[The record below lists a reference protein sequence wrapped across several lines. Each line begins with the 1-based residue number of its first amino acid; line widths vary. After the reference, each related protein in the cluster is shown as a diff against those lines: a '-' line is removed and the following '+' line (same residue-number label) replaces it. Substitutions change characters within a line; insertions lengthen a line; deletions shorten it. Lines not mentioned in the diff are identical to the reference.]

1 MEFSL
6 AITLFI
12 FLILVIT
19 VFKERRNIISGII
32 FSIFLISSGI
42 TVLLGLEKYDLL
54 FNSPVRIFVFTLI
67 GLFSLFVLLIPI
79 FLVIALIYNGIKI
92 LQKEGFSLNNLL
104 SLSLGLYILLISTVG
119 NILIYKFNIPAI
131 FKHLII
137 LSNMY
142 FSYISLIAISY
153 TISGFLNFANV
164 KRKNLDYII
173 VLGSGLIND
182 KVTPLLASRINKGI
196 KIFKKNPNSKIIMS
210 GGQGEDENI
219 AEGEAM
225 KQYALNLGISEKDI
239 IVEDKSTTTRENLIF
254 SKELMK
260 ENPKIAV
267 VTNYYH
273 LFRALIIAKQ
283 EKIKCIGYGA
293 KTKLYFTINAFIR
306 EIIAF
311 LVMYKNIHF
320 VSVAMITLV
329 YIFINYLLK

>member
-1 MEFSL
+1 MDFSL
-6 AITLFI
+6 VITVFI

-19 VFKERRNIISGII
+19 IFKERRNIISGIL
-32 FSIFLISSGI
+32 FSFFMISSII
-42 TVLLGLEKYDLL
+42 TILLGLEKYDLL
-54 FNSPVRIFVFTLI
+54 SNSPIRILIFGII
-67 GLFSLFVLLIPI
+67 GLFSLFVFLIPV
-79 FLVIALIYNGIKI
+79 FLVITLIYNGIKI
-92 LQKEGFSLNNLL
+92 LKKEGFSINNML
-104 SLSLGLYILLISTVG
+104 SLSLGLYILLGSTIG
-119 NILIYKFNIPAI
+119 NILIYRFNIPTL

-137 LSNMY
+137 LSNIY

-173 VLGSGLIND
+173 ILGSGLIND
-182 KVTPLLASRINKGI
+182 KVPPLLASRINKGI

-210 GGQGEDENI
+210 GGQGDDENI

-311 LVMYKNIHF
+311 LVMYKNVHF
-320 VSVAMITLV
+320 VTISLITLV
-329 YIFINYLLK
+329 YLALNSFF